1 MKATEMWT
9 KIWNSP
15 VICVLINKF
24 VHIATGC
31 RRQRSKNVVKR
42 KKKKPVKL
50 RKIKSKAK
58 FRPTSECPVAISKLC
73 PYF

>member
-42 KKKKPVKL
+42 KKKKS
-50 RKIKSKAK
+50 KIEENKKQSK
-58 FRPTSECPVAISKLC
+58 ISAN
-73 PYF
+73 